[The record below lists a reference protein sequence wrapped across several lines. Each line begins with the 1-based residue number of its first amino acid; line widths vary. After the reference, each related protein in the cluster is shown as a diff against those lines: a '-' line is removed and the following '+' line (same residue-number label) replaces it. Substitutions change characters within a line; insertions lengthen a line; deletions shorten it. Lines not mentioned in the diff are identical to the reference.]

1 MDEVIQPSII
11 TAIADADFE
20 GMVSKALFESGW
32 NVVARPLDFATLE
45 KILNEESTEVG
56 LVIYSV
62 DLPGANVE
70 KLDTLARKGIT
81 FIGFVDGAQS
91 SRGFESLAARPS
103 SAEELMAY
111 IRANMRSPLSRTPLL
126 QSKPNIKAKI
136 IAVGSAGNNTG
147 ATTLALN
154 LAYELSQFEKKTLLV
169 DANFQATAI
178 ATLLDLHKIADEDKW
193 RDLSDNFSVSEVTQ
207 KNIVDFSVRALEA
220 AGYFDY
226 IVIDLGSLQNIAND
240 LSDRRW
246 SSQVKIWTSR
256 FAEDLFICSGSDHLQ
271 IKRLKKLSLELS
283 QVKIPARISV
293 FIKPV
298 DVVMKKKEPRSL
310 DLTPLN
316 PRSIQYLPQ
325 DIKNCSIARL
335 ERTTLAE
342 INAKAP
348 LRKAIAALA
357 QQITE

>member
-11 TAIADADFE
+11 TAIADAEFE

-45 KILNEESTEVG
+45 KILNKGKTEAS

-62 DLPGANVE
+62 DLPGIDVE
-70 KLDTLARKGIT
+70 KLETLARNGISS
-81 FIGFVDGAQS
+81 IGFVDGAQS
-91 SRGFESLAARPS
+91 PRGFENLASRPKN
-103 SAEELMAY
+103 AEDLVAY
-111 IRANMRSPLSRTPLL
+111 IRANMRSPLLRVPLL

-136 IAVGSAGNNTG
+136 IAVGSAGNNAGT
-147 ATTLALN
+147 TTLALN
-154 LAYELSQFEKKTLLV
+154 LAYELSQLGKKTLLI
-169 DANFQATAI
+169 DANFQSTAI

-207 KNIVDFSVRALEA
+207 KNIADFSARALEA
-220 AGYFDY
+220 AGYFDH
-226 IVIDLGSLQNIAND
+226 IVIDLGSLQNLASD

-283 QVKIPARISV
+283 QTKIPARISV
-293 FIKPV
+293 FIKPF
-298 DVVMKKKEPRSL
+298 DVIMKKKEVRSL
-310 DLTPLN
+310 DLNPLTP
-316 PRSIQYLPQ
+316 RAVHYFPQ
-325 DIKNCSIARL
+325 DLKNCSIARV
-335 ERTTLAE
+335 ERTMLAE

-348 LRKAIAALA
+348 LRKAIATIAK
-357 QQITE
+357 QITE